1 MKMIE
6 EQTEGKGG
14 VESQKTNQLSNE
26 KKEKGYRQKGMK
38 EMRRYIEIKEQ
49 RIFPSRSWYAVHNR
63 QKYWQMNV

>member
-1 MKMIE
+1 
-6 EQTEGKGG
+6 
-14 VESQKTNQLSNE
+14 
-26 KKEKGYRQKGMK
+26 MK